1 MSIIESLSLFFLP
14 SVTYQPLPHS
24 FTGPWVLLLA
34 SVATFITATLA
45 FLHRP
50 LQTKRVALIRFSPI
64 LVNALTLTVGMAL
77 LPIATVLSV
86 SSFQDQGFLPLL
98 FVLPLAL
105 TFFLNVTALRMIA
118 FTFNPPLKI
127 FIAAG
132 LMTLSLIVQNI
143 LVYAGIN
150 GVAIAHFDLAVFTM
164 ALGVGALLIAFALW
178 FRFSKQ
184 KNMLWE
190 RDISGALA
198 SGLCVTI
205 ALLVSAIL
213 SCEAIL
219 LSAQPN
225 RIDAL
230 PFAVRDVLMILIFS
244 FTFVVMFSQLANTL
258 FDVKAKA
265 NRLGESEKKLDA
277 ILHTATEA
285 IISLDGKG
293 TITFF
298 NQAAEN
304 VFGWHASDAT
314 GKNIRILVTDEH
326 QHRHDMYIHNFL
338 ENRESGVVGSV
349 REVMA
354 KHKDGSVFPVRLAIG
369 YHQDAAGHHEF
380 VGVLSDISEQR
391 HLAWALRENAKQ
403 YRSLVANLP
412 CMAFREMTGATRHM
426 VYISDAAKSITGYS
440 ASILTGENG
449 VSHFIDRIHQEDT
462 ANYRKAR
469 ELAARRNGKY
479 DCEYRFISRDEEEKW
494 FWEIGHSYR
503 AEDGSTWIDGVIIDI
518 TDKREAEEEFE
529 EKIRLAE
536 KASQSK
542 ASFLANMSYEFRS
555 PMNSIL
561 GLTEVLIDEEN
572 NPVHRHHLEVIR
584 ESGNS
589 LLKLINDILDTSKLE
604 SQSLPLD
611 IGDFSLV
618 QLCRQIEFIARETVQ
633 ARDLHVTLDYSDHL
647 WEHYV
652 GDSRRIK
659 QLLQNMMRSA
669 LTKTDKGNVA
679 LHVLP
684 TDNMVRFAVA
694 SYSLENAHS
703 LSKNN
708 EKSSQTLSATLV
720 TQLIELMNGKLW
732 FDGESIHGSVIY
744 ADLPIIPTQSNAGL
758 NSEPIRYALPP
769 LEVLVIDDVQR
780 NQQELRDMLLRQGVK
795 VLTYTDIDSAQDVI
809 KTQPVDVV
817 LFDAYLDEQHY
828 PTPKILREWSKQ
840 SGIESLN
847 VIAMKLVVDPTTDAD
862 WEEKGFDAVIE
873 KPFRSDAIF
882 EVLKNCCGSD
892 ENDNNVAILN
902 RVEQEKEKD
911 YFNDSWAFRH
921 WPTSEILLS
930 VVGEYRANYANL
942 PQRIEQLLHE
952 QPEVLERLLAE
963 AIDGAHHIGF
973 QRVEQELTRLLAYI
987 EGGDMGKAESNVQA
1001 LEACFVATFERAL
1014 AYLGVRAEELDK
1026 DLELVKL
1033 TPDAFAR
1040 KAELFISRLSEGQF
1054 DDGLYKELVP
1064 ALAAFVAPS
1073 LLAQFVGAIENF
1085 ELDEAYDLI
1094 LTMMNEMPTSQH
1106 SGVQSYGV

>member
-34 SVATFITATLA
+34 TLATFVTGTLA

-50 LQTKRVALIRFSPI
+50 LQTKSESIIQFSPI
-64 LVNALTLTVGMAL
+64 LVNALSLTVGMAL

-86 SSFQDQGFLPLL
+86 SSFQTQGFLPSL
-98 FVLPLAL
+98 FILPLVM
-105 TFFLNVTALRMIA
+105 TFFMNLTALRMIA
-118 FTFNPPLKI
+118 FSFNPPLKI

-132 LMTLSLIVQNI
+132 LITLSLIVQNI

-150 GVAIAHFDLAVFTM
+150 GVSIAHFDMAVFTM
-164 ALGVGALLIAFALW
+164 ALGVGSLLITFSLW
-178 FRFSKQ
+178 YRFSKQ
-184 KNMLWE
+184 KKMQWE
-190 RDISGALA
+190 RDVSRALVSGISVAIA
-198 SGLCVTI
+198 SLF
-205 ALLVSAIL
+205 SAIL
-213 SCEAIL
+213 SCEAIS
-219 LSAQPN
+219 LSAQPT
-225 RIDAL
+225 RIDPL
-230 PFAVRDVLMILIFS
+230 PFAVRDVLMILVFS

-258 FDVKAKA
+258 FAVKAKA
-265 NRLGESEKKLDA
+265 NRLDDSQKQLDA

-285 IISLDGKG
+285 IISIDGKG
-293 TITFF
+293 MITFF
-298 NQAAEN
+298 NRAAEN
-304 VFGWHASDAT
+304 VFGWYASEAV

-338 ENRESGVVGSV
+338 ENRESGVIGSV

-369 YHQDAAGHHEF
+369 YQQSASGHHEF

-469 ELAARRNGKY
+469 ELASRRNGKY
-479 DCEYRFISRDEEEKW
+479 DCEYRFMSRDDEEKW

-518 TDKREAEEEFE
+518 TDKREVEEEFQ
-529 EKIRLAE
+529 EKIRIAE

-611 IGDFSLV
+611 ISDFSLV

-633 ARDLHVTLDYSDHL
+633 ARDLHVTLHYSDSL
-647 WEHYV
+647 WENYV

-669 LTKTDKGNVA
+669 LTKTDKGSVA

-684 TDNMVRFAVA
+684 TTDMVRFAVA
-694 SYSLENAHS
+694 SYSLECANT
-703 LSKNN
+703 LSSDN
-708 EKSSQTLSATLV
+708 EKSGQTLSATLV
-720 TQLIELMNGKLW
+720 TQLIELMNGNLW

-744 ADLPIIPTQSNAGL
+744 ADLPIIPAQNSARIS
-758 NSEPIRYALPP
+758 SEPVRYALPP

-795 VLTYTDIDSAQDVI
+795 VLTFTDIDAAEDVI
-809 KTQPVDVV
+809 KTQQVDVV

-828 PTPKILREWSKQ
+828 PTPKTLREWSKQ
-840 SGIESLN
+840 SPSEPLN
-847 VIAMKLVVDPTTDAD
+847 VIAMKLSVDPTTDAE

-873 KPFRSDAIF
+873 KPFLSDAVF
-882 EVLKNCCGSD
+882 DVLKRCCGCD
-892 ENDNNVAILN
+892 ENNNNVATLN
-902 RVEQEKEKD
+902 TTEQEKEKD

-930 VVGEYRANYANL
+930 IVGEYRTNYSNL
-942 PQRIEQLLHE
+942 PQQINQSLHD
-952 QPEVLERLLAE
+952 QPEVLERLLAD

-973 QRVEQELTRLLAYI
+973 QRIEQELTRLLAYI
-987 EGGDMGKAESNVQA
+987 EGGDMGKVESKLES
-1001 LEACFVATFERAL
+1001 LEACFVATFERVL
-1014 AYLGVRAEELDK
+1014 AYLGVRADELDR
-1026 DLELVKL
+1026 DIALLKL
-1033 TPDAFAR
+1033 TPDAFTR
-1040 KAELFISRLSEGQF
+1040 KTELFVSKLSEGQF

-1064 ALAAFVAPS
+1064 ALASFVAPS
-1073 LLAQFVGAIENF
+1073 LLAQFVESIENF
-1085 ELDEAYDLI
+1085 ELDEAYNLI
-1094 LTMMNEMPTSQH
+1094 LTMMEHMPTSQH